1 MRPRYEL
8 IPTDVEAGLYTV
20 TLLEAVIAFVQP
32 FDLAIDRR
40 QNRSKPIPQ
49 LGLSTGR
56 MTPPVQIGSNDE
68 GHVRVNV
75 IFGSAFRIDQRVEIK
90 EGIATVVLEIS
101 REVA

>member
-1 MRPRYEL
+1 MDEVKHEL
-8 IPTDVEAGLYTV
+8 ILTDVEAGLYTV

-49 LGLSTGR
+49 LSLSTGR

-68 GHVRVNV
+68 RHERVNV
-75 IFGSAFRIDQRVEIK
+75 IFGSAFRTGQHV
-90 EGIATVVLEIS
+90 G
-101 REVA
+101 